1 MDILSSLQSIGFDWQ
16 VALAHTVNFLLVV
29 WVLKRFVFSPLEE
42 TMQKRRN
49 KISSGVAEAKKAK
62 KKLREAERERE
73 AILETA
79 KEKRQEIID
88 EAHQQAEQIINDA
101 KREATEE
108 AEAIKQQAREDMQTQ
123 REKMRQDMRDAV
135 GQLAIQSAEKIL
147 QREVTADD
155 HDKLVDRVVNKVAEN
170 A

>member
-29 WVLKRFVFSPLEE
+29 WVLKRFVFTPLEE
-42 TMQKRRN
+42 TMRERRE
-49 KISSGVAEAKKAK
+49 KISSGVAEAEKAK
-62 KKLREAERERE
+62 EKLQEAETERE

-79 KEKRQEIID
+79 KEKRQEIIG
-88 EAHQQAEQIINDA
+88 EAREQAEQIITDA
-101 KREATEE
+101 RREATEE
-108 AEAIKQQAREDMQTQ
+108 AEEIKQQARKDMQAQ
-123 REKMRQDMRDAV
+123 RKKMRQDMRDAV

-147 QREVTADD
+147 QREVTGDD
-155 HDKLVDRVVNKVAEN
+155 HDKLVDRVINKVAEN